1 LHFNLNGP
9 IFNKSR
15 CFISM
20 LPNRDQFPSNPKFG
34 GQFYQKEIISN
45 INTLMEVAKIK
56 RKKTRQITVG
66 KVKIGGSAPITV
78 QSMTNTPTQD
88 IAAPVSHIK
97 RLQEAGC
104 EIVRVAV
111 PDQEAAAAVAAIKSQ
126 INIPLIAD
134 IHFNYRLAIA
144 AARSGADGLRLN
156 PGNIGG
162 MQKVKAVVECAKDLG
177 IPIRIGVNS
186 GSLEKDIIKKYN
198 GVTPAGMVESALRHV
213 DMLKSLDFQQMKISL
228 KASDVQRTVKAYR
241 LLSAKTDLPLH
252 VGVTE
257 AGALYPGIVK
267 SALGIGMLLAEGI
280 GDTIRVSLTRDPVEE
295 VRVGFEILK
304 ALGIRRRGPEIIA
317 CPTCGRCNIDLF
329 DIVERVEKA
338 LMTTAEPLKIAI
350 MGCVVN
356 GPGEAKEVDIGIAGG
371 DGSGVLFRKGKV
383 IKKFAQDKLVDVLL
397 HEVREYVKELNSG
410 RRDT

>member
-1 LHFNLNGP
+1 M
-9 IFNKSR
+9 KVS
-15 CFISM
+15 
-20 LPNRDQFPSNPKFG
+20 
-34 GQFYQKEIISN
+34 
-45 INTLMEVAKIK
+45 AIK
-56 RKKTRQITVG
+56 RKKTRQIAVG
-66 KVKIGGSAPITV
+66 KVKIGGSAPIAV

-88 IAAPVSHIK
+88 IAATVGQIV

-111 PDQEAAAAVAAIKSQ
+111 PDQEAAEALSAIKEQ
-126 INIPLIAD
+126 IDIPLIAD

-144 AARSGADGLRLN
+144 AAKAGADGLRLN

-162 MQKVKAVVECAKDLG
+162 IKKVKAVVDCAKEFN

-186 GSLEKDIIKKYN
+186 GSLEKDILKKYN
-198 GVTPAGMVESALRHV
+198 GVTPAGMVESGLRHV
-213 DMLKSLDFQQMKISL
+213 ELLKSLDFHQIKISL
-228 KASDVQRTVKAYR
+228 KASDVQRTVEAYR

-257 AGALYPGIVK
+257 AGALYSGVVK

-304 ALGIRRRGPEIIA
+304 ALDIRRRGPEIIS
-317 CPTCGRCNIDLF
+317 CPTCGRCNIELF

-371 DGSGVLFRKGKV
+371 DGNGVLFRKGKIV
-383 IKKFAQDKLVDVLL
+383 KKFAQEKLVDVLL
-397 HEVREYVKELNSG
+397 QEVREYVKELNTDSKNQRKAKHG
-410 RRDT
+410 KAGQDSDFTDTE